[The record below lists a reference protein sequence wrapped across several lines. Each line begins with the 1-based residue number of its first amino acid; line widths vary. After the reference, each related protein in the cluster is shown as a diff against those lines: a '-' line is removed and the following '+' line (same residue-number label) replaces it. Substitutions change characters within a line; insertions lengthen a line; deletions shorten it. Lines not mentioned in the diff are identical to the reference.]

1 MGQIWYVAG
10 FHFTMLRIMLLFGWA
25 RLIIR
30 KDMVGIKFNEIDKAL
45 LLWVLANFVIYNLRE
60 LSADAFVNRLGF
72 AYNTIGFYF
81 FFRFL
86 IRDHEDIILL
96 VKALAILVVPLA
108 ACMILEKTTG
118 RNIFSH
124 FGGVGEFTVVRGERL
139 RCQGPFRHPILA
151 GSFGSVIVPLL
162 VGLWFSGR
170 AKALA
175 LVAGISATVVTV
187 TSASSGPVLSYAAGI
202 VALGAWRIRRNM
214 RVIRWGILATVIVL
228 HIVMKAPVWY
238 LIGRTSAIS
247 GGTGWHRSE
256 LINQAI
262 TRIDEWWILGTSYT
276 EHWMPYAL
284 RLYQGQA
291 DITNNYLRQ
300 GVDGGLLT
308 MMLFIVVIALCFK
321 QVGLTVKAWE
331 NIEHLPQYLPW
342 ALGASLF
349 VHAVAFIA
357 VSYFDQMQIYFFMLL
372 AMIAALPKMRVGN
385 DQIYSNRF

>member
-1 MGQIWYVAG
+1 
-10 FHFTMLRIMLLFGWA
+10 MLRIMLLFGWA
-25 RLIIR
+25 RLVIR

-108 ACMILEKTTG
+108 AFMILEKTTG
-118 RNIFSH
+118 RNIFSY

-170 AKALA
+170 ARALA
-175 LVAGISATVVTV
+175 LLAGISATVVTV

-262 TRIDEWWILGTSYT
+262 TRIDEWWLLGTSYT
-276 EHWMPYAL
+276 EHWMPYTL
-284 RLYQGQA
+284 RLYRGQA
-291 DITNNYLRQ
+291 DITNNYIRQ

-308 MMLFIVVIALCFK
+308 MVLFIVVIALCFK
-321 QVGLTVKAWE
+321 QAGLTVKAWE

-349 VHAVAFIA
+349 VHAVTFIS
-357 VSYFDQMQIYFFMLL
+357 VTYFDQMQIYFFMLL
-372 AMIAALPKMRVGN
+372 AMIAALPKMRAGN
-385 DQIYSNRF
+385 D